1 MEESGKVAVELMLG
15 RAFVF
20 RVKEFECAREY
31 LANSGGTTVF
41 SPSRFIRGGV
51 YFFLNS
57 TKLWLYHV
65 LTFEYAFLLL
75 YAKYKNGEAV

>member
-31 LANSGGTTVF
+31 LANSGGTTVL
-41 SPSRFIRGGV
+41 SPSRLYGTAFI
-51 YFFLNS
+51 FF
-57 TKLWLYHV
+57 
-65 LTFEYAFLLL
+65 FE
-75 YAKYKNGEAV
+75 